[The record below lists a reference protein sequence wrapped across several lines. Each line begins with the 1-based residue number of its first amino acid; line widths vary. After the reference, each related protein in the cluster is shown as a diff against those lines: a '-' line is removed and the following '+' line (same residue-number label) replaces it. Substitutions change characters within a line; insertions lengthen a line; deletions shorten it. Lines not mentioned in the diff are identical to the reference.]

1 MNECFTKVTI
11 IQRRL
16 THYRGTLFEKL
27 QENLQNYGIKLRLLI
42 GMPSSDELQ
51 RKDSII
57 IPWAESIPTYY
68 FFRNRLCW
76 QPIHKYV
83 YDSDLVIVTQENSLL
98 ANHLLILCP
107 RKFKVAF
114 WGHGAN
120 FQSNKPNGFRER
132 YKRWLAKR
140 VDWWFAYTQLSADIV
155 NKTGF
160 PVDKITVLNNTID
173 ILSIQKEIEMVTMDE
188 ILSLRHSLEL
198 DEGPIAVFVGSLYEN
213 KRLDFL
219 FEAAELIRQKVKG
232 FQLLIIGDGPERNKV
247 KMWCDK
253 HYWIKWTGAQFGRNK
268 VILLSMAKILL
279 NPGLVGL
286 NILESFATGVP
297 MLTTDC
303 KIHSPEIAYLENEYN
318 GLITINDLS
327 TYVNTAIDILNN
339 SPMLNDLKKVVA
351 APRNTH

>member
-1 MNECFTKVTI
+1 MSI
-11 IQRRL
+11 LSWPL
-16 THYRGTLFEKL
+16 T
-27 QENLQNYGIKLRLLI
+27 
-42 GMPSSDELQ
+42 
-51 RKDSII
+51 
-57 IPWAESIPTYY
+57 
-68 FFRNRLCW
+68 
-76 QPIHKYV
+76 
-83 YDSDLVIVTQENSLL
+83 
-98 ANHLLILCP
+98 
-107 RKFKVAF
+107 
-114 WGHGAN
+114 
-120 FQSNKPNGFRER
+120 
-132 YKRWLAKR
+132 AKR

-339 SPMLNDLKKVVA
+339 SPMLNDLKKGCLASAEKYTLEKMVENFTEGILLA
-351 APRNTH
+351 LQ